1 MAEIS
6 IDDKKLMAQLL
17 FTQQKLD
24 GRVIAKKIGVSEKT
38 ISRWKIEGNW
48 DALRK
53 RLGISKNVTLNALY
67 DQLEELNENI
77 RNRDEGARY
86 PNAKEADTLIKL
98 TASIRNLETDLA
110 IADISM
116 SGVRFIKFI
125 QYRVPVEKVTEIAD
139 YWNDF
144 LQEQIKVNG

>member
-1 MAEIS
+1 ME
-6 IDDKKLMAQLL
+6 DRGKLGCTAQ
-17 FTQQKLD
+17 TAGYIQ
-24 GRVIAKKIGVSEKT
+24 
-38 ISRWKIEGNW
+38 
-48 DALRK
+48 
-53 RLGISKNVTLNALY
+53 NVTLNALY

-77 RNRDEGARY
+77 RNREEGSRY

-144 LQEQIKVNG
+144 YRNKLRRMAKSLLSIIHAPINRRWQNGKNS